1 MEFFKS
7 AKTGE
12 SRKDMLFGKA
22 LEYVKS
28 QNWKY
33 SVIGSGKDI
42 IELQMGLKG
51 RLNSCRM
58 IITAGEKEI
67 QAYAF
72 APIKA
77 TPDCYANVVEFIT
90 RANYGLKIGSFE
102 FDYRDGE
109 VRYHSCLP
117 CQEGVPSLKD
127 IEITVDVTMLM
138 LQRYGD
144 GLVKNLM
151 GFGDPERD
159 VAAME
164 EK

>member
-1 MEFFKS
+1 MAFFKTE
-7 AKTGE
+7 KPE
-12 SRKDMLFGKA
+12 VSRKAMLFGKA

-33 SVIGSGKDI
+33 SIVGSEQDI
-42 IELQMGLKG
+42 IELHMSLKG
-51 RLNSCRM
+51 KLNSCRM
-58 IITAGEKEI
+58 VVTAGEKEI

-72 APIKA
+72 VPIKA
-77 TPDCYANVVEFIT
+77 TPDCYGNVVEFIT

-109 VRYHSCLP
+109 VRYHTCLP
-117 CQEGVPSLKD
+117 CQDGTPSLKD
-127 IEITVDVTMLM
+127 IEISVDMPVFM

-151 GFGDPERD
+151 GFGNPEQD
-159 VAAME
+159 IAAIE
-164 EK
+164 